1 MILHDSLK
9 DSGKEL
15 PLVSVII
22 PVYNTQD
29 FIAVCLQSVLNQTY
43 QNFEIICVDDGS
55 SDSSADIIKSFIRL
69 DDRIRL
75 IQIENH
81 GQGYVRNMAVK
92 EAKGKY
98 IQFLDADDFIE
109 STTLDITVARAEE
122 DESDLVIYDWYYYE
136 PIGKTSNYCN
146 KDAFFSES
154 VLKGDDCLR
163 LFEISP
169 IYTVNKLYRK
179 EFLVSKNLT
188 YGEGYIYEDVAFW
201 IKVVSSAKCVSTVH
215 APFYRVTINA
225 TSTTKTNL
233 QSAKH
238 CEGFIRAIHE
248 GVEVL
253 AARTPRAVDSAIST
267 LSHYLTQKF
276 LYYYFARTPKKLR
289 SDFSRKFVE
298 EMSAIG
304 VVYFGDDKFLNACL
318 RRDVFAKKKYQ
329 TFKLL
334 VSYYHKLRPRIR
346 VILEKVGGKF
356 AALSRK
362 LKSVA
367 KRVLRICNE
376 STLIQKYAT
385 FVKQPMYND
394 VILFMGFDH
403 RYTGNSRYLF
413 EEMIKENTNK
423 KLFFIT
429 EDPRVPLENRIEP
442 ESERAYRFIARSKTV
457 IFESWIPPKYTKHN
471 GATWIQ
477 LWHGPP
483 LKKMLYDSTEKA
495 IIEKNNMQ
503 KISKFQDIKRWDYLL
518 CDNPTISSY
527 FATSFL
533 FPEHKMLCTG
543 YPRVKYLLSHK
554 NNSRYVDLLKDEY
567 GIPKDKKIVLYL
579 PTWRDYNY
587 HVEEDDFDLDYL
599 INLNSLKEKLGDD
612 YQIIYKDHVFL
623 SRSEKVNF
631 KNYDS
636 AETQEL
642 LLMADYLVT
651 DYSSV
656 IFDALAAEIP
666 SVIYCNDF
674 EKNEEVRGVYPG
686 MWKDFSPLVCKT
698 EDEVLGM
705 IKNYTAEDTCSML
718 REKYCYKNA
727 SDIDLTK
734 FILSL

>member
-1 MILHDSLK
+1 
-9 DSGKEL
+9 
-15 PLVSVII
+15 
-22 PVYNTQD
+22 
-29 FIAVCLQSVLNQTY
+29 
-43 QNFEIICVDDGS
+43 
-55 SDSSADIIKSFIRL
+55 
-69 DDRIRL
+69 
-75 IQIENH
+75 
-81 GQGYVRNMAVK
+81 
-92 EAKGKY
+92 
-98 IQFLDADDFIE
+98 
-109 STTLDITVARAEE
+109 
-122 DESDLVIYDWYYYE
+122 
-136 PIGKTSNYCN
+136 
-146 KDAFFSES
+146 
-154 VLKGDDCLR
+154 
-163 LFEISP
+163 
-169 IYTVNKLYRK
+169 
-179 EFLVSKNLT
+179 
-188 YGEGYIYEDVAFW
+188 
-201 IKVVSSAKCVSTVH
+201 
-215 APFYRVTINA
+215 
-225 TSTTKTNL
+225 
-233 QSAKH
+233 
-238 CEGFIRAIHE
+238 
-248 GVEVL
+248 
-253 AARTPRAVDSAIST
+253 
-267 LSHYLTQKF
+267 
-276 LYYYFARTPKKLR
+276 
-289 SDFSRKFVE
+289 
-298 EMSAIG
+298 
-304 VVYFGDDKFLNACL
+304 
-318 RRDVFAKKKYQ
+318 
-329 TFKLL
+329 
-334 VSYYHKLRPRIR
+334 
-346 VILEKVGGKF
+346 
-356 AALSRK
+356 
-362 LKSVA
+362 
-367 KRVLRICNE
+367 
-376 STLIQKYAT
+376 
-385 FVKQPMYND
+385 
-394 VILFMGFDH
+394 
-403 RYTGNSRYLF
+403 
-413 EEMIKENTNK
+413 MIKENTNK

-471 GATWIQ
+471 GAIWIQ
-477 LWHGPP
+477 LWHGTP

-543 YPRVKYLLSHK
+543 YPRVKHLLSLK
-554 NNSRYVDLLKDEY
+554 NDKRYVDHLKDEY

-587 HVEEDDFDLDYL
+587 RVEDDNFDLDYL
-599 INLNSLKEKLGDD
+599 INLNSLQEKLGDD

-674 EKNEEVRGVYPG
+674 YPG
-686 MWKDFSPLVCKT
+686 MWEDFSPLVCKT